1 MLVFLISRINSARL
15 GFFNVPNVSV
25 SPLRSDGPQ
34 NHRAFVVVIQTTL
47 ILVSL
52 SFFNVIISRLN
63 FECPLTFLF
72 HPLTWFRLVLYQD
85 LNLISV
91 CMASKS

>member
-1 MLVFLISRINSARL
+1 MSLTFL
-15 GFFNVPNVSV
+15 FHP
-25 SPLRSDGPQ
+25 
-34 NHRAFVVVIQTTL
+34 FVLMGLKIIELLSLLIIIQTTL

-52 SFFNVIISRLN
+52 SVFNVIISRLS

>member
-1 MLVFLISRINSARL
+1 MSLTFLFHPFVLMGLKIIEL
-15 GFFNVPNVSV
+15 
-25 SPLRSDGPQ
+25 
-34 NHRAFVVVIQTTL
+34 FVVVIQTTL